1 MRRVMVP
8 HQTRN
13 GRSWRI
19 GVWSSS
25 LFAAVLLL
33 VFLCF
38 LPLAS
43 PVLGD
48 TQSDAL
54 KRQLSQKQTALD
66 QAYSQLQ
73 ALQEE
78 LGRLGEGL
86 NTAAVRLGELDLEIN
101 EVGNDIT
108 KADHDL
114 DLVRAQLEQRLV
126 SLYKDGSAWSSLY
139 LEVLFTETDLVS
151 VLERFD
157 ILAKIADQDQKLF
170 ADVKGYAEA
179 SRADRTLLEGK
190 RAEQK
195 SQLEQLTQVQEQMSA
210 KRAEFATR
218 YQSLKGQ
225 IADLAEE
232 IRKASALEDAARA
245 AAAAQARALDEAAT
259 AASAAVQP
267 TTPTTAP
274 AITPAAKPDEGS
286 APPTSA
292 AQIKAQADFIY
303 KTFLV
308 PRKSVLT
315 GQMIMDVWA
324 KYGISPAASMTV
336 LNAETGM
343 GSLRSGGLLVP
354 ANNFGCIKYRDDPV
368 WLRTPPPPITYGRI
382 EVAGYSWFT
391 FASPAEGMD
400 AWGRAIT
407 HGLGRDC
414 YRPLMKAG
422 DWAAFAD
429 IYYGKNVP
437 GKAEYV
443 ASLQR
448 TYGMIMTAARA
459 AGYNW

>member
-8 HQTRN
+8 HRTRN
-13 GRSWRI
+13 VRSLRI
-19 GVWSSS
+19 GVWSSI

-33 VFLCF
+33 ALLCF

-54 KRQLSQKQTALD
+54 RRQLSQKQTALD

-73 ALQEE
+73 AIRQE
-78 LGRLGEGL
+78 LGRLAEGL
-86 NTAAVRLGELDLEIN
+86 STAAVRLGELDIEIN
-101 EVGNDIT
+101 GVDNNIAQAE
-108 KADHDL
+108 HDL
-114 DLVRAQLEQRLV
+114 DLVRAQLDERVV
-126 SLYKDGSAWSSLY
+126 SLYKEGSSWSLRY
-139 LEVLFTETDLVS
+139 FEVLVVEADLVS
-151 VLERFD
+151 VIERFD
-157 ILAKIADQDQKLF
+157 TLTRIADQDQQLF
-170 ADVKGYAEA
+170 AQVGEYAEA
-179 SRADRTLLEGK
+179 SRVDKALLQDK
-190 RAEQK
+190 RAEQNG
-195 SQLEQLTQVQEQMSA
+195 QLEELTRVEQQMSA

-218 YQSLKGQ
+218 YQSLKSQ
-225 IADLAEE
+225 IAALTEE
-232 IRKASALEDAARA
+232 ITKADALEAAARA
-245 AAAAQARALDEAAT
+245 AAAAQARALDEAAA

-274 AITPAAKPDEGS
+274 ATAPAGEPSGGS
-286 APPTSA
+286 ALPASA
-292 AQIKAQADFIY
+292 AQSKAQADFIY

-315 GQMIMDVWA
+315 GQLVMDIWA
-324 KYGISPAASMTV
+324 KYGISPAASLTV

-343 GSLRSGGLLVP
+343 GSLRSGGQLVP

-368 WLRTPPPPITYGRI
+368 WLRTPPPIPYGRI
-382 EVAGYSWFT
+382 EVAGYSWFS
-391 FASPAEGMD
+391 FATPAEGME

-437 GKAEYV
+437 GKAEYI

-459 AGYNW
+459 AGYSW